1 MRLPKVMLSGTV
13 LSCALALAAI
23 AIAKAPIR
31 KIPRQTA
38 GRHIDTSQLFYFF
51 VVSDPLPGRLT
62 LPEVAVMPKLAAQ
75 RSCTTSPN
83 DTGKAN
89 AMEGSTANH
98 ATPAATDA
106 RDSSS
111 HSSGSQYE
119 PPGQAVG
126 VGLKGRLQLAFAAIT
141 LMVVIATVVSLF
153 AFFSVGKS
161 LDRITVQALPRALS
175 AGELLAKAEFSVA
188 AGPALLAS
196 TTVLKS
202 FAFQR
207 QFMRKFKP
215 SRLFSTDCNKL
226 PLPSRNLVKSGI
238 SFQTSMATWNSS
250 RTPH

>member
-1 MRLPKVMLSGTV
+1 
-13 LSCALALAAI
+13 
-23 AIAKAPIR
+23 
-31 KIPRQTA
+31 
-38 GRHIDTSQLFYFF
+38 
-51 VVSDPLPGRLT
+51 
-62 LPEVAVMPKLAAQ
+62 MPKLAAQ

-141 LMVVIATVVSLF
+141 LMVVIATGVGLF

-175 AGELLAKAEFSVA
+175 AGELLAKAEFIVA

-196 TTVLKS
+196 NDADEILRLSASVH
-202 FAFQR
+202 AE
-207 QFMRKFKP
+207 FKP

-226 PLPSRNLVKSGI
+226 PLPSRNLVNWGSRFKPQWQPGTPQEHRTEKGGSCR
-238 SFQTSMATWNSS
+238 QTGCID
-250 RTPH
+250 